1 MDIFFTSIAEGKLGN
16 DLTRIYMP
24 MNTVLKERLAG
35 RDYGSGLR
43 LWFLMF
49 VLVSP
54 GFPGAD
60 GKERV
65 MYKKKD
71 RSSDLRLFLDFA
83 AFKAGDAAM
92 RQSLV
97 YDCILRSLHLLAAK
111 KIPDFDIAALTADVE
126 AIGVE
131 QGWARA

>member
-1 MDIFFTSIAEGKLGN
+1 MEIFFTSVAEGKVGN

-24 MNTVLKERLAG
+24 MNTLLSERLRA
-35 RDYGSGLR
+35 RDYGHGLVY
-43 LWFLMF
+43 WALMF
-49 VLVSP
+49 ILVSP
-54 GFPGAD
+54 DFPGAD
-60 GKERV
+60 EKERV

-83 AFKAGDAAM
+83 AYKAGDAAT
-92 RQSLV
+92 RQYLV
-97 YDCILRSLHLLAAK
+97 YECILRSLHLLAAK